1 MVNDII
7 GYFLTVNVYYK
18 TFFHKNVIHS
28 YAPPRELKSF
38 EIRILF
44 DNVESEKFF
53 ELTFTFTGTVMA
65 LKEIKRNLVP
75 VASKIKF

>member
-44 DNVESEKFF
+44 DNVESEKFS
-53 ELTFTFTGTVMA
+53 
-65 LKEIKRNLVP
+65 N
-75 VASKIKF
+75 